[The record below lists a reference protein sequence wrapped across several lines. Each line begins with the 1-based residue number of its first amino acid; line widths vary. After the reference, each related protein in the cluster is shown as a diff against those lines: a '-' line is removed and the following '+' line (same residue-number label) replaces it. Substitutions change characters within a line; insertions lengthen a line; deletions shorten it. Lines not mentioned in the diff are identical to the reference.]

1 MYSILVEAYKKKKNT
16 YLAYYKGFDKDGKL
30 IQKFYL
36 RKS

>member
-1 MYSILVEAYKKKKNT
+1 MYSILVEAYKKNT
-16 YLAYYKGFDKDGKL
+16 YLAYYKGFDKDGEL